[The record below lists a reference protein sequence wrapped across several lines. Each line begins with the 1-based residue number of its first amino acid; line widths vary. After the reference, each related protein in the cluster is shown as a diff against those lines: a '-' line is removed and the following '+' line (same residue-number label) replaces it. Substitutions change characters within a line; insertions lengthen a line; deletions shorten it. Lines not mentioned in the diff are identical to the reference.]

1 MTFMDAIRVIKKGDI
16 VRLRHDLD
24 EGLDPNFANE
34 VGSTL
39 LILAAINGNTTIGRL
54 LIEAGAD
61 LDRQTNLR
69 NCALSLAVMFGHSGF
84 VKLLLDRG
92 ASLNYFQENGSL
104 PAFLEW
110 AERYCA
116 VTKEQMRNIRF
127 QFDKQEGSQSQ
138 EIKNSNSQ

>member
-1 MTFMDAIRVIKKGDI
+1 
-16 VRLRHDLD
+16 
-24 EGLDPNFANE
+24 
-34 VGSTL
+34 
-39 LILAAINGNTTIGRL
+39 LAAINGNTAIGRL

-84 VKLLLDRG
+84 VKLLLDSG

-104 PAFLEW
+104 PSFLEW

-116 VTKEQMRNIRF
+116 VTREQMRNIRF
-127 QFDKQEGSQSQ
+127 QFDKKEGSRS
-138 EIKNSNSQ
+138 

>member
-39 LILAAINGNTTIGRL
+39 LILAAINGNTSIGRL

-69 NCALSLAVMFGHSGF
+69 NCALSLAVMFGRRGF
-84 VKLLLDRG
+84 VKLLLDSG
-92 ASLNYFQENGSL
+92 ASLSYFQERGSL
-104 PAFLEW
+104 ASFLEW
-110 AERYCA
+110 AERYCS
-116 VTKEQMRNIRF
+116 VTSEQMRNIRF
-127 QFDKQEGSQSQ
+127 QFDKQDGSQS
-138 EIKNSNSQ
+138 